1 MQRKPRLKQ
10 ESRLREQEI
19 TEAILEYFAEHPN
32 ASDTLEGIAE
42 WWIMRRQVRFEVE
55 LLAKVLRQ
63 MTGSGLLE
71 KVGKGDQALYQLKSG
86 KGVKEA

>member
-1 MQRKPRLKQ
+1 MSRKSKPKQ

-42 WWIMRRQVRFEVE
+42 WWIMRQQVRFEVE
-55 LLAKVLRQ
+55 MLANVLRHL
-63 MTGSGLLE
+63 TAAGLLQ
-71 KVGKGDQALYQLKSG
+71 KVGEGDQALYQLKAE
-86 KGVKEA
+86 KDAKKA

>member
-1 MQRKPRLKQ
+1 MKRKRRPKH

-42 WWIMRRQVRFEVE
+42 WWIMRQQVRFEVE
-55 LLAKVLRQ
+55 MLANVLRHL
-63 MTGSGLLE
+63 TGAGLLQKIGE
-71 KVGKGDQALYQLKSG
+71 GDQALYQLKSG
-86 KGVKEA
+86 KDPKET

>member
-1 MQRKPRLKQ
+1 MQRKPKPKQ

-42 WWIMRRQVRFEVE
+42 WWIMRQQVRFEVE
-55 LLAKVLRQ
+55 MLANVLRHL
-63 MTGSGLLE
+63 TGAGLLQ
-71 KVGKGDQALYQLKSG
+71 KVGEGDQALYQLKAG
-86 KGVKEA
+86 KDAKKA